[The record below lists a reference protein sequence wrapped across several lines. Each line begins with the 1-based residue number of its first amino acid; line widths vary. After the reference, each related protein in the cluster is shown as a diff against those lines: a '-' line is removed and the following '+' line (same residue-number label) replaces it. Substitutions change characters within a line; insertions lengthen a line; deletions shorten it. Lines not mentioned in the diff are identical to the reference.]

1 MVVPE
6 PTTQQD
12 EVVEVPTP
20 TSEQAKV
27 VEVEEPASAT
37 VPAKEQVKVVRLPE
51 SSNKQKK
58 VEGLA
63 GQETVP
69 NIRSR
74 LRPRNKK

>member
-1 MVVPE
+1 M
-6 PTTQQD
+6 
-12 EVVEVPTP
+12 
-20 TSEQAKV
+20 